1 MVSGGDVIQMLGDI
15 LCTMEKDK
23 IPGLSGVNDSSG
35 YKRIDK
41 LNEIVRKSPPLKP
54 WPLRENK
61 DSKVSIMLQKNLR
74 TNWLLAKDF

>member
-15 LCTMEKDK
+15 LCTMERDK

-61 DSKVSIMLQKNLR
+61 DSKVSKMLRNKTYHTYKQIGR
-74 TNWLLAKDF
+74 

>member
-61 DSKVSIMLQKNLR
+61 DSKVSKNCAIKL
-74 TNWLLAKDF
+74 TYKLANG